1 MFAKQHRK
9 HEQRKKF
16 GIVILIFLCISL
28 GSGGFIFCPASEDDA
43 GSKGEAA
50 NTEGQELAF
59 EMQKKE
65 TAAADKMQKIQ
76 RGLLAGTLTQEEAA
90 KEIESAKKYLEEH
103 FEDFRGNEEFL
114 ELLYYSAFLQNFWAD
129 SGNKDVIR
137 QNELIS
143 IGIEMHDYLVDF
155 YSNGLEAEEGADDYA
170 KRMKSVSN
178 SEISELIDL
187 LKII

>member
-1 MFAKQHRK
+1 MSR
-9 HEQRKKF
+9 EKKF

-28 GSGGFIFCPASEDDA
+28 GSGGFIFYPASEDDA
-43 GSKGEAA
+43 GSKGAAA

-76 RGLLAGTLTQEEAA
+76 SGLLTGTLTQEEAA

-103 FEDFRGNEEFL
+103 LEDFRDNEEFL

-143 IGIEMHDYLVDF
+143 IGIKMHDYLVDF
-155 YSNGLEAEEGADDYA
+155 YSNALEAEEGADDYA

-178 SEISELIDL
+178 SEILELIDL
-187 LKII
+187 T

>member
-1 MFAKQHRK
+1 MSR
-9 HEQRKKF
+9 EKKF
-16 GIVILIFLCISL
+16 GIVILIFLCICL

-43 GSKGEAA
+43 GSKGAAA

-65 TAAADKMQKIQ
+65 TAAADQMQKIQ

-103 FEDFRGNEEFL
+103 LGDFHGNEEFL

-129 SGNKDVIR
+129 SGSKDVIR

-143 IGIEMHDYLVDF
+143 IGIKIHDYLVDF
-155 YSNGLEAEEGADDYA
+155 YSNGLEAEEDADDYA

-187 LKII
+187 IMED